1 MTVIHR
7 FNNVDHINSYMTN
20 IINNF
25 PLVQLTAD
33 NIQQYAETYSMNPS
47 LIHDVQQAVDTSFYI
62 YIGSKTTYRKT
73 VHSFIPNVLYKR
85 MYNTFKINGYIRE
98 ANATHVIVHLK
109 PITENVYNDITTTSD
124 LDNQKVLNQL
134 IDNFSN
140 VSADNQYYIDYIK
153 TLEQRCLELADE
165 NENLKSQV
173 FSAKISTWY

>member
-7 FNNVDHINSYMTN
+7 FNDVDHINSYLVDS
-20 IINNF
+20 INNF
-25 PLVQLTAD
+25 PFVQLTPE

-47 LIHDVQQAVDTSFYI
+47 LIHDVQIEVKPSFYI
-62 YIGSKTTYRKT
+62 FIGSKTTYRKT

-85 MYNTFKINGYIRE
+85 MYNAFKINGYIRE
-98 ANATHVIVHLK
+98 ANGTHVIVRLK
-109 PITENVYNDITTTSD
+109 PVTQELYNDITSISD

-153 TLEQRCLELADE
+153 SLEQKCEELIIE
-165 NENLKSQV
+165 NENLKNQV
-173 FSAKISTWY
+173 FNTKIATWY

>member
-1 MTVIHR
+1 MNVIHR
-7 FNNVDHINSYMTN
+7 FDNVDHINSYMN
-20 IINNF
+20 DRINNF
-25 PLVQLTAD
+25 PFVQLTAD

-47 LIHDVQQAVDTSFYI
+47 LIHDVQNTTDTSFYI

-85 MYNTFKINGYIRE
+85 MYNSFKLNGYIRE
-98 ANATHVIVHLK
+98 ANGTHVIIHLK
-109 PITENVYNDITTTSD
+109 PVTQDVYDDITITSD

-153 TLEQRCLELADE
+153 SLEQRCQELAAE
-165 NENLKSQV
+165 NENLKSQI